1 MFYDAGGN
9 ELAEA
14 EVWSSAPILQKIE
27 EFTKLHDKKADILAA
42 IAKLEA
48 DIDPIKDSLRIL
60 AATPQGP
67 GTPSGGRRV
76 RPGFFCL

>member
-9 ELAEA
+9 ELAEND
-14 EVWSSAPILQKIE
+14 VWSNAPILQHIE
-27 EFTKLHDKKADILAA
+27 EFMKLHGKKPDILAS
-42 IAKLEA
+42 ITKLED
-48 DIDPIKDSLRIL
+48 DITPLKDSRRIL